1 MGKTNEINTTFKLA
15 LSSQN
20 FNDGHFEL
28 VAAYGIYVLSLIKDI
43 FIWTCESLCLDCAI
57 LLCLPGCVA
66 SISTLYY
73 NISTDR
79 YNGGNNN
86 SINIKIIYLYSIV
99 LNCMLLFT
107 NLQLITGLDL
117 IIDLNQYQIFWEF
130 NINSLVIS
138 VYLSRLH
145 DECHILSRR
154 NLSFQNTWSCYQV
167 EVCLLLFFLSY
178 FFILQFWDPIPISL
192 SRHLSLKC
200 MLQVGNER
208 SCICDHMCISGISF
222 WTFLQF
228 FYWIL

>member
-1 MGKTNEINTTFKLA
+1 M
-15 LSSQN
+15 
-20 FNDGHFEL
+20 
-28 VAAYGIYVLSLIKDI
+28 LSLIKDI

-66 SISTLYY
+66 SISTLYS

-145 DECHILSRR
+145 DECHILIRR

>member
-15 LSSQN
+15 LSLQN
-20 FNDGHFEL
+20 LNDGHFEL
-28 VAAYGIYVLSLIKDI
+28 IAAYRIYVLSLIKDI
-43 FIWTCESLCLDCAI
+43 FIWTCESLCLDCPI

-66 SISTLYY
+66 SISTRYS

-117 IIDLNQYQIFWEF
+117 IIELNQYQIFWEF
-130 NINSLVIS
+130 NINSLVIL

-145 DECHILSRR
+145 DECLILSRR
-154 NLSFQNTWSCYQV
+154 NLSCQNTWSCYQV
-167 EVCLLLFFLSY
+167 EACLLLFFVL
-178 FFILQFWDPIPISL
+178 L
-192 SRHLSLKC
+192 
-200 MLQVGNER
+200 
-208 SCICDHMCISGISF
+208 
-222 WTFLQF
+222 
-228 FYWIL
+228 FYSAVLGSHTN